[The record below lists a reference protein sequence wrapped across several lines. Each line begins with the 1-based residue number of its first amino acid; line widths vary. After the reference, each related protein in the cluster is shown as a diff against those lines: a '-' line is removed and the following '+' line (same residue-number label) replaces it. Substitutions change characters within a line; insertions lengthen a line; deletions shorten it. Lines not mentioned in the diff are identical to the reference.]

1 MVVESFSQEI
11 MALIAAASSLKV
23 LEDIKQN
30 AMGKKSPLS
39 EAMMALR
46 HLSPEERRTRGEH
59 LNALK
64 ESIQTAWTQRKQF
77 LEEEAILASLQRDKK
92 DVTCPPPWKTLGRF
106 HPLMDT
112 IQRVVTIFASMGFS
126 ARLGPDVEDIY
137 HNFTALNVGPHH
149 PARASQDTFYM
160 NTEHILRTQTS
171 PMQIR
176 TMTQEQGP
184 LRVVVPGRVYRA
196 DDLDMTHTPM
206 FHQLEGLV
214 VGEEV
219 HMGHLK
225 SCLEEFLRQFFQS
238 PVQVRFRPSFFP
250 FTEPS
255 AEVDVSCSWTKGRLT
270 VGAGN
275 EWLEILGCGMV
286 HPHVLSAC
294 NIDPSS
300 TRGFA
305 FGMGIERLTMLKYGI
320 TDIRHFY
327 TNNQIWLHHF
337 GPSIADSCFAS
348 L

>member
-1 MVVESFSQEI
+1 MEKFFQEI
-11 MALIAAASSLKV
+11 TALIASASSLKI
-23 LEDIKQN
+23 LEDIKQV
-30 AMGKKSPLS
+30 ALGKKSPLS
-39 EAMMALR
+39 EAMMGLR
-46 HLSPEERRTRGEH
+46 HLSPEERRTQGEH

-64 ESIQTAWTQRKQF
+64 EGIQAAWMKRKES
-77 LEEEAILASLQRDKK
+77 LEEEEILASLQKNK
-92 DVTCPPPWKTLGRF
+92 MDVTCPSPRKNLGRF

-112 IQRVVTIFASMGFS
+112 IQRVVSIFSSMGFS
-126 ARLGPDVEDIY
+126 ARLGPDVEDVY

-160 NTEHILRTQTS
+160 NTEHVLRTQTS

-176 TMTQEQGP
+176 TMMKEKGA

-196 DDLDMTHTPM
+196 DALDMTHTPM

-214 VGEEV
+214 VGEIV

-238 PVQVRFRPSFFP
+238 PVHVRFRPSFFP

-255 AEVDVSCSWTKGRLT
+255 AEVDVSCSWTKGRLE
-270 VGAGN
+270 VGTGN

-286 HPHVLSAC
+286 HPNVLSAC
-294 NIDPSS
+294 NLDPHS
-300 TRGFA
+300 TQGFA

-327 TNNQIWLHHF
+327 TNNQLWLRHF
-337 GPSIADSCFAS
+337 GPSIAESFFAS
-348 L
+348 S